1 MSTGQRIIKSLA
13 VAFGLF
19 LTFTIFFSI
28 VGGLYAFTS
37 MFSKDNVIEE
47 NTSILL
53 NQANVALLAA
63 AVANGTPALLQ
74 GVNVNMVN

>member
-47 NTSILL
+47 IEYIDDLKKELDS
-53 NQANVALLAA
+53 
-63 AVANGTPALLQ
+63 
-74 GVNVNMVN
+74 